1 MDPEGAEACAV
12 VHVGC
17 AHSGEVIPVEVW
29 GAVGSARSSLR
40 RLVADACGC
49 SEASQIV
56 LCGPPWRPLD
66 AESAAGVLARAPPRG
81 SAGARASELRVFA
94 YDRAAIKAGGDG
106 PQRHGGADA
115 ADGRV
120 ALEAL
125 VVPRTLPEARRLG
138 LLDDDGEMRESDA
151 MAGSPTDTLSVA
163 GSPGEGGPLQR
174 ALGDFASQF
183 KLRLAQG
190 RAYARAATN
199 RAAAC
204 RGLADRAAVRS
215 AAVAAALLNLGDHGG
230 ALSSAHGALAA
241 KARRHGDVQRD
252 ALERFEDD
260 LDALGR
266 RALHPALA
274 RAVFDGDARAH
285 TLAECVP
292 AERVRKWAEHC
303 ARTLAAVEADGA
315 RVGGLVADVAG
326 RVDALVAPETTRSMR
341 DRVDGLEAAAAAVAA
356 LAEDQRRAVDDLDGD
371 ERDASRLAAGAR
383 SGVLEDSGSGE
394 EPTSCMSTSA
404 TSPKN
409 TPPNADLGGFFP
421 AHRGG
426 LLDDSDAAGSE
437 SGTFGRGSTGAL
449 DACRELQTR
458 WESRDR
464 SLPAIK
470 ATEKAVRDGAKGCAL
485 EAEALADGALRRVRD
500 VADAQS
506 RIHGAR
512 SRHLAAFGDALRD
525 KAAHFA
531 QLDAVRRLPRAHA
544 ALCLEVARRRA
555 YGVAAVAAVR
565 GAADAVAA
573 LRDAE
578 HERRLR
584 FARSH
589 GQRLPRALLKAVP
602 ALLEAPAT
610 FSPTFDPETSAEPL
624 PDVALSDLAP
634 DGTPLSSADPADQV
648 QEKRPRAWSC
658 ESAVGNAGAATTPGS
673 TPPKRDPDVRMAEAT
688 ATYGED
694 EARRAGGSVIYGDR
708 DRDECSDDPDDCEAE
723 NRALRARCAK
733 LEVELA
739 ALRAKALEKPR
750 GGKPAESDSD
760 DFDERD
766 DDVPET
772 LGRRGRALS
781 EDSAEVKRDLAA
793 AARGIGDLEAALGL
807 EYRGAAPPVAERCAA
822 AVRAVR
828 AAAAAGG
835 APKISF
841 RSIGV
846 GDVALFLPTG
856 GAEHSKA
863 YLAFHHGAPHRYL
876 APQSIAAIRE
886 AHQRYPDFILGRV
899 TRAEP
904 RDVTNDPDSN
914 PYRLPL
920 GTVFHVLAVESL

>member
-1 MDPEGAEACAV
+1 MDPEEAEACAV

-81 SAGARASELRVFA
+81 
-94 YDRAAIKAGGDG
+94 
-106 PQRHGGADA
+106 
-115 ADGRV
+115 
-120 ALEAL
+120 
-125 VVPRTLPEARRLG
+125 
-138 LLDDDGEMRESDA
+138 
-151 MAGSPTDTLSVA
+151 
-163 GSPGEGGPLQR
+163 GGPT
-174 ALGDFASQF
+174 
-183 KLRLAQG
+183 LRDEPPLP
-190 RAYARAATN
+190 
-199 RAAAC
+199 
-204 RGLADRAAVRS
+204 GLADRGRPS

-315 RVGGLVADVAG
+315 R
-326 RVDALVAPETTRSMR
+326 
-341 DRVDGLEAAAAAVAA
+341 AAAAAVAA

-437 SGTFGRGSTGAL
+437 SGTFARGSTGAL

-485 EAEALADGALRRVRD
+485 EAEALADGALRR
-500 VADAQS
+500 
-506 RIHGAR
+506 
-512 SRHLAAFGDALRD
+512 
-525 KAAHFA
+525 
-531 QLDAVRRLPRAHA
+531 
-544 ALCLEVARRRA
+544 VARRRA

-739 ALRAKALEKPR
+739 ALRAEALEKPR